1 MSKCILEEVE
11 LERCFATIPMQL
23 MLGRLEVVKSIAI
36 EMQSES
42 KWKQMRELAMSNGR
56 LDMAE
61 DCLNHVMDLSE
72 LLPLYSSLEEAEGI
86 SKFVFLASCRKN

>member
-23 MLGRLEVVKSIAI
+23 MSIAI